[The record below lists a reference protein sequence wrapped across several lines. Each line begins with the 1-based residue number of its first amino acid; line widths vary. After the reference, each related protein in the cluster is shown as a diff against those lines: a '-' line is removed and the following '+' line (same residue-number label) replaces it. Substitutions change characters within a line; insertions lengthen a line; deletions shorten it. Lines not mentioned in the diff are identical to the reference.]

1 MPDDSNTNNIDNDP
15 HKFLLYGITYLLATP
30 SEFSQNIAPK
40 GDDAMK
46 SFLGE
51 AKIPTDGQ
59 TACITFANKLMTQ
72 EGLASPPCWITNRFF
87 RHTLCSYAVSQW
99 NRFDRHNEEYGQDL
113 KFLILLGV
121 RRKRGNARHN
131 LSGVL

>member
-15 HKFLLYGITYLLATP
+15 HNFLLYGITYLLATP

-59 TACITFANKLMTQ
+59 TACITFANKLMTD
-72 EGLASPPCWITNRFF
+72 EGLKKALQALHAGLQTDFSDTPYAPTPCPNGTDSIAIMKSMAKISN
-87 RHTLCSYAVSQW
+87 S
-99 NRFDRHNEEYGQDL
+99 
-113 KFLILLGV
+113 
-121 RRKRGNARHN
+121 
-131 LSGVL
+131 